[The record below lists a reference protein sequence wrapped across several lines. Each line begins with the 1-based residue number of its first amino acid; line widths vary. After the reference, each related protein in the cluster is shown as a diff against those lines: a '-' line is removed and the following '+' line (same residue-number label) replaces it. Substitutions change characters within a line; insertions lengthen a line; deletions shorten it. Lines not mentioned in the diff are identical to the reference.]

1 MGFNPENFY
10 PEGFFPE
17 NFFPDEASSEFTPA
31 TVLVE
36 ALRRGFFDDFPRS
49 EGDRFYIES
58 PHEYSPYW
66 MSFVESPP
74 SDWTPLLEVFSDEAS
89 RNIVRPVS
97 PAEARAWV
105 LTGALP
111 PEELS

>member
-1 MGFNPENFY
+1 
-10 PEGFFPE
+10 
-17 NFFPDEASSEFTPA
+17 
-31 TVLVE
+31 
-36 ALRRGFFDDFPRS
+36 
-49 EGDRFYIES
+49 
-58 PHEYSPYW
+58 